1 MFTDTNRRFSR
12 VFSRPQFRGCQ
23 NVHLKKNFFLSH
35 SSCAR
40 SETFI
45 NLREVSTRLRLP
57 PGEYLVVPSTFEPH
71 KEADFVLRV
80 FTEKQSETEYVS
92 PLSLS
97 VPLYPQSR
105 DMFHLSV
112 FLSRREMDDQISAD
126 FGDDVGT
133 CQTLLGTTEEP
144 LQERF
149 NCLCVSLQDEITED
163 DIDDSFK
170 SMFAQLAGEVKPVC
184 VFLPNAPSLIEK

>member
-1 MFTDTNRRFSR
+1 MQMHLNPCS
-12 VFSRPQFRGCQ
+12 VSSHHQYRGCQ

-57 PGEYLVVPSTFEPH
+57 PGEYLIVPSTFEPN

-92 PLSLS
+92 F
-97 VPLYPQSR
+97 VCV
-105 DMFHLSV
+105 V
-112 FLSRREMDDQISAD
+112 FLLSFLYVQSKKKKML
-126 FGDDVGT
+126 
-133 CQTLLGTTEEP
+133 TLLLIFSV
-144 LQERF
+144 LQR
-149 NCLCVSLQDEITED
+149 N
-163 DIDDSFK
+163 
-170 SMFAQLAGEVKPVC
+170 G
-184 VFLPNAPSLIEK
+184 